1 MIRVVVA
8 IAVAVGLICSLGV
21 ESAQA
26 VQACSDPNLCAQVS
40 IGSGTGLPGDTVT
53 VDFGFR
59 QGPDDGLPG
68 GMDEIAALALTL
80 SLGGGG
86 AGTTALT
93 LADCSASATGL
104 PNAIKPTVAISN
116 FNVAV
121 QNALC
126 TNGRTH
132 CLCPDPASGIT
143 PDGFINLAIYGPN
156 LQTLSGPV
164 VIPTLPN
171 GQLLTIDLQ
180 IGPSAS
186 GTIPL
191 HLLNASTDSPHP
203 KSTALLSIGDR
214 LQNDQTCVPI
224 PETPPCGAPDAVSQV
239 AAIDGS
245 VVVTSTDTPTAPPTV
260 TPTETP
266 TITATASSTPVPTAT
281 LPPTQTPTDTSTATP
296 VQTPTLTATPVS
308 SPTPVLPAPCVG
320 DCNVD
325 RVVTVNEVLTM
336 VNIALG
342 NTLPSE
348 CVAGDANGDHQV
360 TVDEILTAVVN
371 ALNGCGAAP

>member
-1 MIRVVVA
+1 MVRVVVA
-8 IAVAVGLICSLGV
+8 FAVVVGLICSLGA

-93 LADCSASATGL
+93 LADCTANATGL

-116 FNVAV
+116 LNLAV

-132 CLCPDPASGIT
+132 CLCPDPGSGIT
-143 PDGFINLAIYGPN
+143 PDGFINLAIYGPD
-156 LQTLSGPV
+156 LQTISGPV

-191 HLLNASTDSPHP
+191 HLLNATTDSPHP

-224 PETPPCGAPDAVSQV
+224 PGTPPCGAPDAVSQV

-245 VVVTSTDTPTAPPTV
+245 IVVTSTDTPTAPPTV

-266 TITATASSTPVPTAT
+266 AITATASSTPVPTAI
-281 LPPTQTPTDTSTATP
+281 PTQTPTATP
-296 VQTPTLTATPVS
+296 VHTPTLTATPVS
-308 SPTPVLPAPCVG
+308 SPTAVLPVPCVG

-348 CVAGDANGDHQV
+348 CAAGDANGDHQI
-360 TVDEILTAVVN
+360 TVDEILTAVAN

>member
-1 MIRVVVA
+1 MPMAGGIPPQ
-8 IAVAVGLICSLGV
+8 
-21 ESAQA
+21 ETHE
-26 VQACSDPNLCAQVS
+26 D
-40 IGSGTGLPGDTVT
+40 
-53 VDFGFR
+53 R
-59 QGPDDGLPG
+59 QKG
-68 GMDEIAALALTL
+68 E
-80 SLGGGG
+80 
-86 AGTTALT
+86 
-93 LADCSASATGL
+93 
-104 PNAIKPTVAISN
+104 
-116 FNVAV
+116 
-121 QNALC
+121 
-126 TNGRTH
+126 TH
-132 CLCPDPASGIT
+132 HCPDPGSGIT

-156 LQTLSGPV
+156 LQTISGPV

-186 GTIPL
+186 GAIPL

-245 VVVTSTDTPTAPPTV
+245 VVVTSTDTPTVPPTV

-281 LPPTQTPTDTSTATP
+281 LPPTQAPTDTSIATP
-296 VQTPTLTATPVS
+296 VHTPTLTATPVS
-308 SPTPVLPAPCVG
+308 SPTAVLPAPCVG

-348 CVAGDANGDHQV
+348 CAAGDANGDHQV
-360 TVDEILTAVVN
+360 TVDEILTALAN